1 MDRGDL
7 CYMPA
12 YRVLGLFRARELS
25 PVELMRAMIAR
36 AETVEPTINAF
47 GDTYFDEALAAAR
60 ASEDRYLKGEARPLE
75 GIPLAVKDVQRV
87 EGKRTA
93 QASLILKDHVDDHS
107 DPMIERLT
115 GAGAIIH
122 ARTTT
127 PEFALSGICN
137 SRLWGNTLNP
147 FNPEYGPGGSSGGS
161 GASLAAGTTVL
172 ATGTDIGGSIRIP
185 ASCCGVVGYKPPHG
199 RNPDGPP
206 CNFDTYNHCG
216 PLTRTVRDAT
226 LVQNVVSGPHPLDH
240 DSLRDQVVIPDD
252 PEPVGKFRVAWSMD
266 FGYVPIDAE
275 VRANTMRAL
284 DVFKSLGCEVEEVE
298 LGWGPECD
306 EAAMI
311 WYGCMHFGRQTIWHA
326 EKHADLMTDYALAT
340 AEAARALTLDD
351 MARSW
356 EVVHR
361 MYQSFGPVMET
372 HDIFICPTN
381 AIPAIRADHDP
392 FDKDFRINGTK
403 VDAEFGWILTHQFN
417 MLHNC
422 PVMSVPSGFA
432 GTGVPTGIQIVGR
445 TFDDLSVFRAAR
457 AYEAAAGGWF
467 EAAGDRP
474 AGL

>member
-1 MDRGDL
+1 MDRDDL
-7 CYMPA
+7 CYLPA
-12 YRVLGLFRARELS
+12 YRLLELFRARELS
-25 PVELMRAMIAR
+25 PVEFMQAMIAR
-36 AETVEPTINAF
+36 AEDVEPKINAF
-47 GDTYFDEALAAAR
+47 GDTYFDEAMAAAKI
-60 ASEDRYLKGEARPLE
+60 SEDRYMKGEARPLE
-75 GIPLAVKDVQRV
+75 GVPLAVKDVQRV
-87 EGKRTA
+87 KDKRTA

-115 GAGAIIH
+115 DAGAIIH

-161 GASLAAGTTVL
+161 GAALAAGTTVL

-185 ASCCGVVGYKPPHG
+185 AACCGVVGYKPPHG

-206 CNFDTYNHCG
+206 GNFDTYNHCG
-216 PLTRTVRDAT
+216 PLTRTVRDAA

-240 DSLRDQVVIPDD
+240 DSLRDKVGIPDD

-266 FGYVPIDAE
+266 FGYVPIDSE
-275 VRANTMRAL
+275 VRENTMKAL
-284 DVFKSLGCEVEEVE
+284 EVFRDMGCEVEEVD

-306 EAAMI
+306 EAAI
-311 WYGCMHFGRQTIWHA
+311 TWYGCMHFGRQTIWHA

-340 AEAARALTLDD
+340 AEYARTLTLDD
-351 MARSW
+351 MTRSW
-356 EVVHR
+356 DVLHK
-361 MYQSFGPVMET
+361 MYQSFGPIMEN

-381 AIPAIRADHDP
+381 AVPAIRADHDP
-392 FDKDFRINGTK
+392 FDKNFHIDGRN

-445 TFDDLSVFRAAR
+445 TFDDLSVFRAAT
-457 AYEAAAGGWF
+457 AYEAAVGGWF
-467 EAAGDRP
+467 ESVGERP
-474 AGL
+474 AL

>member
-1 MDRGDL
+1 MDRDDL
-7 CYMPA
+7 CYLPA
-12 YRVLGLFRARELS
+12 YRILELFQARELS
-25 PVELMRAMIAR
+25 PVELMQAIIAR
-36 AETVEPTINAF
+36 AEAVEEKINAF
-47 GDTYFDEALAAAR
+47 GDSYFDEALAAAR
-60 ASEDRYLKGEARPLE
+60 AAEDRYMRREARPLE
-75 GIPLAVKDVQRV
+75 GVPLAVKDVQRV
-87 EGKRTA
+87 KGKRTA
-93 QASLILKDHVDDHS
+93 QGSLILKDHVDDHS

-115 GAGAIIH
+115 QAGAIVH

-161 GASLAAGTTVL
+161 GAALAAGMTTL

-206 CNFDTYNHCG
+206 ANFDTYNHCG
-216 PLTRTVRDAT
+216 PLTRTVRDAA

-240 DSLRDQVVIPDD
+240 DSLRERIVIPGD
-252 PEPVGKFRVAWSMD
+252 PAQIAKFRVAWSMD

-275 VRANTMRAL
+275 VRENTMRAL
-284 DVFKSLGCEVEEVE
+284 DVFRSLGCEVEEVD
-298 LGWGPECD
+298 LGWSPECD
-306 EAAMI
+306 EAAII

-340 AEAARALTLDD
+340 AEAARGLTLDD

-392 FDKDFRINGTK
+392 FDADFHIDGTK

-445 TFDDLSVFRAAR
+445 TFDDLGVFRAAT
-457 AYEAAAGGWF
+457 AYEAAVGGWF
-467 EAAGDRP
+467 ETAEGRP
-474 AGL
+474 GL